1 MKGRRDIF
9 FIKIKRLWNVW
20 VYSLAYSQ
28 AIFEAEF
35 LTAGS

>member
-1 MKGRRDIF
+1 MEGRRDIF
-9 FIKIKRLWNVW
+9 LLKKRLWNVW
-20 VYSLAYSQ
+20 VYSLAYNQ